1 MNVITR
7 KNYKNLCGTLENI
20 FREDANYTAIAAEA
34 KNESAKLIVMKDDGI
49 DIKEASNM
57 YTSIIKNKLIPY
69 LNTIELP
76 KEKEEVI
83 DIQEVSD
90 MEKGQTLFGMQP
102 INDVEVSV
110 NSPEEVVDAAD
121 QVMSLN
127 YDLENTTMIPDIA
140 TTPIYANEDES
151 SEALEEVSEIEEKQV
166 EKVKSLGKKAAYVDT
181 VILCLIAQLSI
192 FGLLILVLLIIK

>member
-7 KNYKNLCGTLENI
+7 KNYKNLCETLENI
-20 FREDANYTAIAAEA
+20 FKQDAKYSAIASEA

-49 DIKEASNM
+49 DISAASKM
-57 YTSIIKNKLIPY
+57 YTNIINNKLLPY
-69 LNTIELP
+69 IDTIELP

-102 INDVEVSV
+102 ISEVLET
-110 NSPEEVVDAAD
+110 PEVKEAAD
-121 QVMSLN
+121 NVMSVN

-140 TTPIYANEDES
+140 TTPIYKNEDEV
-151 SEALEEVSEIEEKQV
+151 ETLDEVETVEDKEV